1 MGLQGKSDGLTPI
14 SPRCCPRYPTRALNT
29 WSWGRLRLQ
38 STAALVQRV
47 ILISGSAR
55 RVKLPRAS
63 EEALQLFG
71 APLDELTLP
80 DLQSPDVVFQIGL
93 PPKRIDILTS
103 ITGVEFEDAWTDRV
117 IARVGALNVP
127 TIGKDQ
133 LIRNKRAT
141 RRPRD
146 LTDVQELERMS

>member
-1 MGLQGKSDGLTPI
+1 
-14 SPRCCPRYPTRALNT
+14 
-29 WSWGRLRLQ
+29 
-38 STAALVQRV
+38 
-47 ILISGSAR
+47 
-55 RVKLPRAS
+55 LPRAS